1 MISLPATLDIDKVE
15 DFQNK
20 LTESTESDELQLPVG
35 NSNFA
40 FGGFATAIQAVNTW
54 ASLNKERKVVI
65 KPSANS
71 KEVVIEKVIEQP
83 HKFTALMMAKKV
95 DLPSEDEPNIR
106 GEANRSAKSAI
117 EAQSRELFGQNRGRL
132 CWYSFV
138 DHSTLGFD
146 RNFYDLSPDF
156 HPSPKNIE
164 QITSVIESMVRQSS
178 KVAGGGVLPD
188 TDRINSLGRMFFELF
203 INTHEHGSRDI
214 ERKLWLK
221 PATRVIYTYGINLT
235 DDAINIALQ
244 NDENLK
250 RYTQKL
256 ASTKSSTRRFVE
268 LSIVDS
274 GLGYVGRWLAD
285 HTGECSI
292 NDINDINVNEQYN
305 ILKKC
310 FQFRSSSTSNEIKGN
325 GLPAVMAN
333 LTKLNGFMKVRSN
346 KLSVYRDFVNQPFS
360 SNEADSFEFNDWRS
374 SESCSQNITEHNE
387 VRGVSVT
394 VLIPLYDKVS
404 AKD

>member
-15 DFQNK
+15 DFQSK
-20 LTESTESDELQLPVG
+20 LTEGLESDELQLPVG

-40 FGGFATAIQAVNTW
+40 FGGFANAIQAVNTW
-54 ASLNKERKVVI
+54 ASLNNERKVVI

-71 KEVVIEKVIEQP
+71 KEVVIEKIIEQP

-95 DLPSEDEPNIR
+95 DLPSEKEPNIR

-117 EAQSRELFGQNRGRL
+117 EAQSNELFGQNRGRL

-156 HPSPKNIE
+156 HPSPKSIE

-178 KVAGGGVLPD
+178 KVAGGGILPD
-188 TDRINSLGRMFFELF
+188 IDNINSLGRMFFELF

-235 DDAINIALQ
+235 DDAINNALQ

-250 RYTQKL
+250 KYTQKL
-256 ASTKSSTRRFVE
+256 AITKSSTRRFVE

-285 HTGECSI
+285 HAGEFSV
-292 NDINDINVNEQYN
+292 NDIDVNEQYH